1 MSDLAR
7 HAHIYAGMQ
16 RGTDGEIVVLMSLTS
31 LLPPGLSLLQGIE
44 LFIQVIGDTTA
55 VNRAAGMNYEMLI
68 VYGYPGSQILLTAAA
83 SAWVAYDICLT
94 FAEEV
99 WAWHVRFECS
109 S

>member
-16 RGTDGEIVVLMSLTS
+16 RETDGEIVVLMSLTS

-55 VNRAAGMNYEMLI
+55 VNRAAGIYHEMLT
-68 VYGYPGSQILLTAAA
+68 VYNSPSPQMFL
-83 SAWVAYDICLT
+83 
-94 FAEEV
+94 
-99 WAWHVRFECS
+99 
-109 S
+109 